1 MLFALR
7 ISKHYMITVTKPYM
21 ITVAMLTKSSPGD
34 KHAIISKLWR
44 NCTFCAS
51 WHPFV
56 QIMIHLMH

>member
-1 MLFALR
+1 
-7 ISKHYMITVTKPYM
+7 M
-21 ITVAMLTKSSPGD
+21 ITVAMLTEKSSPGD
-34 KHAIISKLWR
+34 KHAIINTAMKLWR